1 MGGIGTPLLE
11 HTVDHRAGRIVNANL
26 ADYLVPVTADVPDV
40 KAIHPDGEDREA
52 DQLGVKGLGLV
63 VPKPAPGAPALPGSP
78 PRVLPRQ
85 ARRRPAR
92 FAPHGERLMLNIAEI
107 LHRWCGEGRPF
118 AVATVVDVHGS
129 APLPVGT
136 SVAVDEDGNA
146 VCSLSGGCVEGAAY
160 ELCRQVLHDRGAVQR
175 AWCGYS
181 DEDAFAVGLRCG
193 GELDVVV
200 QHIDPATQPH
210 LGRPSRRR

>member
-11 HTVDHRAGRIVNANL
+11 HTVTDHRAGRIVNANL

-52 DQLGVKGLGLV
+52 DQLGVKGLGEV

-107 LHRWCGEGRPF
+107 CTAGAAR
-118 AVATVVDVHGS
+118 DVHS
-129 APLPVGT
+129 PWPPSST
-136 SVAVDEDGNA
+136 SWQRTAAGWHVR
-146 VCSLSGGCVEGAAY
+146 GGG
-160 ELCRQVLHDRGAVQR
+160 
-175 AWCGYS
+175 
-181 DEDAFAVGLRCG
+181 
-193 GELDVVV
+193 
-200 QHIDPATQPH
+200 
-210 LGRPSRRR
+210 